1 MSIIEAIGLVAAVLG
16 TACWFPQAVK
26 TVKSRET
33 RDLSLLTQ
41 AGFVMASSLWL
52 VYGLLIASWPVMV
65 SNLVTLPILVLL
77 LVFKLRFG

>member
-16 TACWFPQAVK
+16 TVCWFPQAVK
-26 TVKSRET
+26 TVRSRET
-33 RDLSLLTQ
+33 RDLSLVTQ

>member
-16 TACWFPQAVK
+16 TVCWLPQAVK
-26 TVKSRET
+26 TVRSRET
-33 RDLSLLTQ
+33 RDLSLVTQ